1 MQRRRMAL
9 ATILALCV
17 FGLTFALSRDNRPFE
32 QSDLGQT
39 AIFGAAAGAVI
50 WVVVYLVGYRLMP
63 GSWDGPKISVACA
76 DLGLGSCAFVASD
89 VLAADVEQE
98 LWRHLEH
105 EHADALGAPGSER
118 RVALERRVT
127 AAMLR
132 AKRKAAVSPASAPG
146 A

>member
-32 QSDLGQT
+32 QWDLVQT
-39 AIFGAAAGAVI
+39 AVFGAAAGAVV
-50 WVVVYLVGYRLMP
+50 WVVGYLFGYRLMP

-76 DLGLGSCAFVASD
+76 DLTLGGCAFVASD
-89 VLAADVEQE
+89 VLATDVERE

-105 EHADALGAPGSER
+105 QHEAVLGAPDSER
-118 RVALERRVT
+118 RIALERRVT
-127 AAMLR
+127 AAVLK
-132 AKRKAAVSPASAPG
+132 AKRKAAAP
-146 A
+146 